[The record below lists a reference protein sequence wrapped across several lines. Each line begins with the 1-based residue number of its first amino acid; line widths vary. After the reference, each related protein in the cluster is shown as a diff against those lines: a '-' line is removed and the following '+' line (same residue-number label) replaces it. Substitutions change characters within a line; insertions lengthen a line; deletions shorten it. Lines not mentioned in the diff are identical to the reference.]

1 MNNEYRKFVEWYE
14 KEVLGKKDNP
24 PNYDELF
31 NPIKYKILE
40 RKYVLVMD
48 LIHDR
53 MRDEKWYHEFKPK
66 IKEIVKI
73 VVGATMF
80 YDEIIPSLKE

>member
-40 RKYVLVMD
+40 RN
-48 LIHDR
+48 
-53 MRDEKWYHEFKPK
+53 
-66 IKEIVKI
+66 
-73 VVGATMF
+73 
-80 YDEIIPSLKE
+80 